1 VSYRGSPKQRD
12 NPAPARNHQSGAEHP
27 DPLRIGRIPIAFF
40 VVAVLFFAGG
50 LVELCFSVRQIAI
63 YFYQFVPLAVV
74 HTFTLGWITG
84 SIMGVMYRYVPALT
98 HRPIRWPWMAWGQLF
113 LFVLGST
120 GMVAHF
126 EIGIWFGLWLA
137 AIVMAA
143 SILMFAA
150 NLVPCLWPEAG
161 RGVAE
166 TGMLLSIS
174 FLVAAA
180 VLGTMLGIDK
190 SYNFLGGGVLT
201 NLSGHVHLAAVGWVT
216 LSICAVSYR
225 MLPAFML
232 PTVTIPRSA
241 IWQIYALA
249 AALVGLTAS
258 VMLGLGG
265 ELIWGLAIAAAM
277 GWYVAIIS
285 RMVRTRRMPLDW
297 TQIHALAGLVAL
309 VATIGMG
316 LALIVFGVNSQPGAR
331 LATAYGV
338 IGLLGFFSN
347 FIMGMSYQLFPGFV
361 TRARQGLGWKPV
373 TIAEISVRK
382 PRPFVFVTFN
392 GGVLAMAAGFGVG
405 EFPVALAGAIAAA
418 VGGLVYCTAILW
430 TLGFALRRAL
440 PRSAAQ
446 ASLRV
451 MPD

>member
-1 VSYRGSPKQRD
+1 MSLRGSPKRRE
-12 NPAPARNHQSGAEHP
+12 NPAPPRYHQGGAAHP
-27 DPLRIGRIPIAFF
+27 DLLRIGRIPIAFF

-50 LVELCFSVRQIAI
+50 LVELCFSIRQIAI

-98 HRPIRWPWMAWGQLF
+98 RRPIRWPRMAWAQLF

-126 EIGIWFGLWLA
+126 AIGIWFGLWLA

-143 SILMFAA
+143 SIVMFAA
-150 NLVPCLWPEAG
+150 NLMPCLWPQAG

-166 TGMLLSIS
+166 TGMFLSIS

-190 SYNFLGGGVLT
+190 SYNFLGGSVLA

-241 IWQIYALA
+241 IWQIYSLA
-249 AALVGLTAS
+249 GALVGLVTS
-258 VMLGLGG
+258 IMLGLRG
-265 ELIWGLAIAAAM
+265 EIIWGVAIAAAM
-277 GWYVAIIS
+277 GWYVAIIA

-297 TQIHALAGLVAL
+297 TQAHALAGLVAL
-309 VATIGMG
+309 VVTIGMG
-316 LALIVFGVNSQPGAR
+316 LTLIVIGVNSQTGAR
-331 LATAYGV
+331 IATAYGV
-338 IGLLGFFSN
+338 MGLLGFFSN
-347 FIMGMSYQLFPGFV
+347 FIIGMSYQLFPGFV

-373 TIAEISVRK
+373 TIAEISARK

-392 GGVLAMAAGFGVG
+392 SGVLAMVAGFSVG
-405 EFPVALAGAIAAA
+405 GFALALAGAIVTAA
-418 VGGLVYCTAILW
+418 GGLVYCAAILW
-430 TLGFALRRAL
+430 TLGFGFRGAL

-446 ASLRV
+446 PSLRV

>member
-1 VSYRGSPKQRD
+1 VSFRGSPKQNE
-12 NPAPARNHQSGAEHP
+12 NPALPRYHEGGAAHP
-27 DPLRIGRIPIAFF
+27 DLLRIGRIPIAFF

-98 HRPIRWPWMAWGQLF
+98 RRPIRWPRMAWAQLF

-126 EIGIWFGLWLA
+126 AIGIWFGLWLA
-137 AIVMAA
+137 AIVMLA
-143 SILMFAA
+143 SIVLFAM
-150 NLVPCLWPEAG
+150 NLAPCLWPEAG

-166 TGMLLSIS
+166 TGMFLSIS

-190 SYNFLGGGVLT
+190 SYNFLGGSVLT
-201 NLSGHVHLAAVGWVT
+201 NLSAHVHLAAVGWVT

-232 PTVTIPRSA
+232 PTVTVPRSA

-249 AALVGLTAS
+249 AALAGLVAS
-258 VMLGLGG
+258 LMLGLPG
-265 ELIWGLAIAAAM
+265 EIIWGLAIAAAM
-277 GWYVAIIS
+277 GWYVVLIANL
-285 RMVRTRRMPLDW
+285 VRTRRMPLDW
-297 TQIHALAGLVAL
+297 TQAHALAGLVSL
-309 VATIGMG
+309 VAATG
-316 LALIVFGVNSQPGAR
+316 LGLTLIVIGVSSQTGAR
-331 LATAYGV
+331 IATAYGV

-347 FIMGMSYQLFPGFV
+347 FIIGMSYQLFPGFV
-361 TRARQGLGWKPV
+361 TRARQGLGWKPA

-382 PRPFVFVTFN
+382 PRPFIFIAFN
-392 GGVLAMAAGFGVG
+392 GGVLAMTAGFAAGQ
-405 EFPVALAGAIAAA
+405 FPLALAGAIVSAA
-418 VGGLVYCTAILW
+418 GGLAYCAMILW
-430 TLGFALRRAL
+430 TLGFGFRSAL

-446 ASLRV
+446 APLRV